1 MTNQEQATKDV
12 SAAFN
17 ELTGTYAQL
26 FQICYDVLA
35 PGRTQADR
43 NKVREVIADYL
54 SARK

>member
-1 MTNQEQATKDV
+1 MTDQERATQDV